1 MKLFVLA
8 STSAFSRKP
17 TGPKGIF
24 SPFYNCFADFKDR
37 LTLFVKTFVH
47 CHLCDRDQD
56 DLQDY
61 CDRDLFPIM
70 IVIVIK
76 MIFKTFSPCSWK
88 VSLARISSS
97 VERFWNFENK
107 ERTSGDDVNSL
118 VVITRMELM
127 MELMMKLMTMIPHWT
142 NMVTPVVCSSLLIPF
157 HWPFNRN
164 LCLLP
169 RPRGWFSSWAAAAW
183 SPPPRPPPPPPP
195 PPSSFPATQ
204 PILLQPTDQ
213 NPLQI

>member
-1 MKLFVLA
+1 MKLFVSA
-8 STSAFSRKP
+8 WTSAFLRKP

-24 SPFYNCFADFKDR
+24 SPTPFYNCFDDFKW
-37 LTLFVKTFVH
+37 LCLSKLLGTAIIVKIV
-47 CHLCDRDQD
+47 
-56 DLQDY
+56 
-61 CDRDLFPIM
+61 
-70 IVIVIK
+70 VIVIK

-183 SPPPRPPPPPPP
+183 SPPPRPPPPPP
-195 PPSSFPATQ
+195 SSFPATQ
-204 PILLQPTDQ
+204 PILLQPTAQ